1 MTSPYLVPVARLLRD
16 VPSVTEVSFTA
27 PFDEEREFDPRG
39 PAETDVWP
47 DATVSVRLR
56 LESYAGGL
64 RARGRVGAPWHGTCR
79 RCSAAVTGVSDVA
92 VAERF
97 VSHRDPVDEE
107 AYPIDGDVIDLRHL
121 VRDAVLLDLP
131 LAPLCR
137 DDCRGLCPLCGTD
150 RNEAACECQPATD
163 PRWATLDELRFMDL
177 PDDVGGV

>member
-16 VPSVTEVSFTA
+16 VPSVTEVSFVA
-27 PFDEEREFDPRG
+27 PFDEERELAPRG

-47 DATVSVRLR
+47 DAAVRVSLR
-56 LESYAGGL
+56 LESYVGGL
-64 RARGRVGAPWHGTCR
+64 RARGRVGAPWHGICR
-79 RCSAAVTGVSDVA
+79 RCSVEVTGECDVA

-97 VSHRDPVDEE
+97 VAHADPADEE

-163 PRWATLDELRFMDL
+163 PRWATLDELRFTDL